1 MHAECG
7 VFVHCKKGYI
17 LQSDRCVI
25 DPALKSQAEA
35 ICVAVVG
42 QLKVEY
48 GELECN
54 SGPNE
59 HISEVPSRKVRELF
73 E

>member
-1 MHAECG
+1 M
-7 VFVHCKKGYI
+7 HCKKGYI

-48 GELECN
+48 GDIEC
-54 SGPNE
+54 SAVQSE
-59 HISEVPSRKVRELF
+59 EMQEVPSRKVREVF